1 MNISK
6 VGTQEN
12 FQQDLQIIFENT
24 KLIDQL
30 DLHSVQNIHRNM
42 SKSMEEITFEF
53 FLQIPKRLALQIYK
67 YYELDFDM
75 FGYDKYEALEY
86 VKAGY
91 DDQ

>member
-6 VGTQEN
+6 VGSQEN

-42 SKSMEEITFEF
+42 SKSMEEKQDIS
-53 FLQIPKRLALQIYK
+53 I
-67 YYELDFDM
+67 
-75 FGYDKYEALEY
+75 
-86 VKAGY
+86 
-91 DDQ
+91 